1 MQTATSQT
9 DKTSLTG
16 SCLRTIGDA
25 VASGER
31 KLPQVTLNIRDVVPP
46 KVNPNDRSV
55 WHCYIQPH
63 PIYLLGYIMSPSKAY
78 ELLKNRGKAEATMK
92 ATLDK
97 YLAYIKKQCGIT
109 WGDGLK
115 REIWDGEEVWLFWM
129 AESARKEDI
138 YAVEL
143 EEVAGFRRL
152 LGAGADPVLF
162 IYKHPKV
169 RSTGQ
174 AQFIAF

>member
-1 MQTATSQT
+1 M
-9 DKTSLTG
+9 G
-16 SCLRTIGDA
+16 SCLRTIGDD

-31 KLPQVTLNIRDVVPP
+31 KLPQVTLNIRDIVPP
-46 KVNPNDRSV
+46 KDNPNDRSV
-55 WHCYIQPH
+55 RHCYIQPR
-63 PIYLLGYIMSPSKAY
+63 PTYLLGYGMSPSKAY

-129 AESARKEDI
+129 AESVRKEDI

-162 IYKHPKV
+162 IYKHPK
-169 RSTGQ
+169 Q
-174 AQFIAF
+174 YIC